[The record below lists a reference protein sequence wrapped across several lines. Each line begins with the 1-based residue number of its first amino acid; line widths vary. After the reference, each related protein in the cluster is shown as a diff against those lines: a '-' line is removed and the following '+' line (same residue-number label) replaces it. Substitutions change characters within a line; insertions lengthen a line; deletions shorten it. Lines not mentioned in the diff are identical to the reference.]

1 MFCTTLNFTK
11 GRSLGYKNTHFFVK
25 LKNCGTFAEDP
36 DGKASLCLTADNRHN
51 SGFFILLS
59 QLRLIP
65 RIRSVYLV
73 YLSIYLSILINEAL
87 SRLLKRS
94 CQAVDA
100 LRSLYNVAVT
110 EF

>member
-11 GRSLGYKNTHFFVK
+11 GRSLEYKDTHFFVK

-51 SGFFILLS
+51 SGFFIFLS

-65 RIRSVYLV
+65 QIRSVNLD
-73 YLSIYLSILINEAL
+73 
-87 SRLLKRS
+87 K
-94 CQAVDA
+94 
-100 LRSLYNVAVT
+100 
-110 EF
+110 

>member
-51 SGFFILLS
+51 SGFFIFLS

-65 RIRSVYLV
+65 RIRSVYLD
-73 YLSIYLSILINEAL
+73 
-87 SRLLKRS
+87 K
-94 CQAVDA
+94 
-100 LRSLYNVAVT
+100 
-110 EF
+110 